1 MLTRSRP
8 HVFIAWVENRPGVL
22 NRVASLF
29 RRRNYNIHS
38 LNVGTTQDPRVSRMT
53 IVVDIEDEKAHLI
66 EANLYK
72 LVNVLDVQDVT
83 DEPAVVRELAL
94 IKVKAPPGQRT
105 EILNLAA
112 VFRAGVVDVGPE
124 TVTVEITGAPE
135 KVDGLIDLLRPMG
148 IVEVVRTGH
157 VAMSR
162 GTAAGR
168 RYLPGVNGKTHGQTA
183 VQGSVTAP
191 E

>member
-1 MLTRSRP
+1 MTPTAPSRP
-8 HVFIAWVENRPGVL
+8 HIFIAWVENKPGVL

-29 RRRNYNIHS
+29 RKRNYNIHS
-38 LNVGTTQDPRVSRMT
+38 LNVGTTQDPRISRMT

-94 IKVKAPPGQRT
+94 IKVKAPPGQRA
-105 EILNLAA
+105 EVIHLAA

-124 TVTVEITGAPE
+124 TVTVEITGSPE

-148 IVEVVRTGH
+148 IVEVVRTGR
-157 VAMSR
+157 VAMTR
-162 GTAAGR
+162 GTAMGR
-168 RYLPGVNGKTHGQTA
+168 RYLRGEPMANGSEQ
-183 VQGSVTAP
+183 
-191 E
+191 

>member
-1 MLTRSRP
+1 MNPNGPRP
-8 HVFIAWVENRPGVL
+8 HIFIAWVENKPGVL

-83 DEPAVVRELAL
+83 DRPAVVRELAL

-105 EILNLAA
+105 EIINLAA
-112 VFRAGVVDVGPE
+112 VYRANIVDVSPE

-135 KVDGLIDLLRPMG
+135 KVDSLIAMLQPAG
-148 IVEVVRTGH
+148 IVEVVRTGR
-157 VAMSR
+157 VAMTR
-162 GTAAGR
+162 GTAMGR
-168 RYLPGVNGKTHGQTA
+168 RYLPGANGTPGTHADTDEG
-183 VQGSVTAP
+183 
-191 E
+191 

>member
-1 MLTRSRP
+1 MSPNGPRP
-8 HVFIAWVENRPGVL
+8 HIFIAWVENKPGVL

-83 DEPAVVRELAL
+83 DRPAVVRELAL
-94 IKVKAPPGQRT
+94 IKVKAPPGLRT
-105 EILNLAA
+105 EIINLAA
-112 VFRAGVVDVGPE
+112 VYRANIVDVSPE
-124 TVTVEITGAPE
+124 TATIEITGAPD
-135 KVDGLIDLLRPMG
+135 KVDSLIELLRNAG
-148 IVEVVRTGH
+148 VVEVVRTGH
-157 VAMSR
+157 VAMTR
-162 GTAAGR
+162 GMAAGR
-168 RYLPGVNGKTHGQTA
+168 RHLPGANGRSTT
-183 VQGSVTAP
+183 P
-191 E
+191 RD